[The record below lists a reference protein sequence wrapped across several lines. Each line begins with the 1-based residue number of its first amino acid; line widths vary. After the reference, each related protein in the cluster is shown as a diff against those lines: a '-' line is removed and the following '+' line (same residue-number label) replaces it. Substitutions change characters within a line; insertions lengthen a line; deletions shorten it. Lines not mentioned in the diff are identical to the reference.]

1 MKRKRFSV
9 EQITTV
15 LRKQSRACLLA
26 IFAARS
32 AFPSRASRRWRK
44 VYGNLQPSEARELK
58 PLRDEYKKLKRLVA
72 DLSLDKG
79 MLQDVLSKKF

>member
-1 MKRKRFSV
+1 M
-9 EQITTV
+9 
-15 LRKQSRACLLA
+15 A

-44 VYGNLQPSEARELK
+44 VYGNLPPSEARELK

-79 MLQDVLSKKF
+79 MLQDVLSKKVLKPVRQREVVRYLLGRDMSSKSE

>member
-1 MKRKRFSV
+1 MKRKRFRLSK
-9 EQITTV
+9 
-15 LRKQSRACLLA
+15 LRRCCSKQSRACPLA

-79 MLQDVLSKKF
+79 MLQDVLSEKF